1 MTGPRALRT
10 ADGTHTG
17 AFGPVEWA
25 LLLGTA
31 SIWGSS
37 FLWIAIGLDSLH
49 PSVIALGRTALGA
62 LVLQFARGARQPIGR
77 EAWPA
82 LLVIAVAGNAGPALL
97 FGFAEQRIASSV
109 AGMIQA
115 AGPLMVLAT
124 AILLG
129 RKSPGP
135 IQVVGLGVGLAGALL
150 LASPSLSGA
159 SAERLGVFLVLLA
172 VVGYSIS
179 ANLMVPLSQEYG
191 SAAIVRWALLA
202 SAVMLTPYGL
212 WGLQDSTFEWPS
224 VIALVILG
232 VFGTGIARTTFAML
246 LGRAGAPRSSM
257 VSYLVPIVAVI
268 LGVTFRGDSI
278 GLVELAGLATVLIAA
293 RMISRAERQSASA
306 T

>member
-1 MTGPRALRT
+1 MTSSRALRT

-82 LLVIAVAGNAGPALL
+82 LLIIAVAGNAGPALL
-97 FGFAEQRIASSV
+97 FGFAEQRISSSV

-135 IQVVGLGVGLAGALL
+135 IQVAGLGVGLAGALL
-150 LASPSLSGA
+150 LASPSLAGA

-191 SAAIVRWALLA
+191 SVAIVRWALLV
-202 SAVMLTPYGL
+202 SAVMLMPYGL
-212 WGLQDSTFEWPS
+212 WGLRESTFEWPP
-224 VIALVILG
+224 VIALTILG
-232 VFGTGIARTTFAML
+232 VFGTGVARTTFAML

-278 GLVELAGLATVLIAA
+278 GAIELAGLATVLIAA
-293 RMISRAERQSASA
+293 RMISRAERQSVSV